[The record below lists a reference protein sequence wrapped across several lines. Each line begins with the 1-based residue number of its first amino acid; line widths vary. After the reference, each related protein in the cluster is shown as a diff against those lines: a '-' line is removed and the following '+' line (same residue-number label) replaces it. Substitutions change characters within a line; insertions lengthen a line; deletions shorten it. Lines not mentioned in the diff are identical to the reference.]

1 MVYKSLLGGLLPA
14 TCLLCGGA
22 ARAALDLCADC
33 AAQLPTLDNACP
45 RCAMPLQDAP
55 GTPCGHC
62 LQRTPRFGACIAALR
77 YEHPVRELLSR
88 FKFQGDL
95 AAGRMLAGLLAA
107 RLATLPA
114 ARRTGLV
121 LVPVPLHPARLR
133 ERGFNQ
139 SERIARVLA
148 AELGLALSNTL
159 VRRMQR
165 TADQKQ
171 LDAAARSRNLQGAF
185 HATGCAGRRVALVD
199 DVITTGATAEAVTA
213 ALLAAGAAQV
223 EVWCLARAL

>member
-1 MVYKSLLGGLLPA
+1 MVYKSLLCGLLPA

-22 ARAALDLCADC
+22 ARGALDLCADC
-33 AAQLPTLDNACP
+33 AAELPVLHHACP
-45 RCAMPLQDAP
+45 RCAMPLPDAHNA
-55 GTPCGHC
+55 PCGHC
-62 LQRTPRFGACIAALR
+62 LQRPPGFSACIAALR

-107 RLATLPA
+107 RLAALPA

-121 LVPVPLHPARLR
+121 LAPVPLHPGRLR

-148 AELGLALSNTL
+148 AELGLTLCSSL
-159 VRRMQR
+159 VRRVQR

-171 LDAAARSRNLQGAF
+171 LGAAARRRNLQGAF
-185 HATGCAGRRVALVD
+185 DATGCADRRIALID

-213 ALLAAGAAQV
+213 ALLAAGAARV

>member
-1 MVYKSLLGGLLPA
+1 MVYKSLLRGLLPA

-45 RCAMPLQDAP
+45 RCAMPLADAP

-62 LQRTPRFGACIAALR
+62 LQRAPRFGACIAALR
-77 YEHPVRELLSR
+77 YEHPVRELVSR

-95 AAGRMLAGLLAA
+95 ACGRMLAGLLAR
-107 RLATLPA
+107 RLAALPP

-148 AELGLALSNTL
+148 AELGLALSNSL
-159 VRRMQR
+159 VRRVQR

-185 HATGCAGRRVALVD
+185 HATGCAGRRIALVD

>member
-1 MVYKSLLGGLLPA
+1 MVYKSLLRGLMPA

-22 ARAALDLCADC
+22 ARGSLDLCADC
-33 AAQLPTLDNACP
+33 AAELPLLHDACP
-45 RCAMPLQDAP
+45 RCAMPLPDAHNA
-55 GTPCGHC
+55 PCGRC
-62 LQRTPRFGACIAALR
+62 LQRPPGFSACVAALR

-95 AAGRMLAGLLAA
+95 ATGRMLAGLLAR
-107 RLATLPA
+107 RLAGLPA
-114 ARRTGLV
+114 TRRTGLV
-121 LVPVPLHPARLR
+121 LAPVPLHPGRLR

-148 AELGLALSNTL
+148 AELGLALSNSL
-159 VRRMQR
+159 VRRLQR

-171 LDAAARSRNLQGAF
+171 LGAAARRRNLQGAF
-185 HATGCAGRRVALVD
+185 HAAGCAGRRIVLVD
-199 DVITTGATAEAVTA
+199 DVITTGATAEVVTA
-213 ALLAAGAAQV
+213 ALLAAGAAHV

>member
-1 MVYKSLLGGLLPA
+1 MVYKSLLRGLLPA
-14 TCLLCGGA
+14 TCLLCGGRPA
-22 ARAALDLCADC
+22 ERWICA
-33 AAQLPTLDNACP
+33 PTAPRNSRRSTTPP
-45 RCAMPLQDAP
+45 RCAMPLQDAL

-62 LQRTPRFGACIAALR
+62 LQRAPRFGACIAALR

-95 AAGRMLAGLLAA
+95 AAGRMLAGLLAV

-114 ARRTGLV
+114 ARRTALV

-159 VRRMQR
+159 VRRVQR

-185 HATGCAGRRVALVD
+185 HATGCAGRRIALVD

>member
-1 MVYKSLLGGLLPA
+1 
-14 TCLLCGGA
+14 
-22 ARAALDLCADC
+22 
-33 AAQLPTLDNACP
+33 
-45 RCAMPLQDAP
+45 MPLADAH
-55 GTPCGHC
+55 GAPCGPC
-62 LQRTPRFGACIAALR
+62 LQRAPRFGACIAALR
-77 YEHPVRELLSR
+77 YEHPVRELVSR

-95 AAGRMLAGLLAA
+95 ACGRMLAGLLAR
-107 RLATLPA
+107 RLAALPP
-114 ARRTGLV
+114 ARRTGVV

-148 AELGLALSNTL
+148 AELGLALANTL
-159 VRRMQR
+159 VRRVQR

-171 LDAAARSRNLQGAF
+171 LGAAARSRNLQGAF
-185 HATGCAGRRVALVD
+185 HATGCAGRRIALVD

-213 ALLAAGAAQV
+213 ELFAAGAAQV

>member
-1 MVYKSLLGGLLPA
+1 MVYKSLLRGLLPA
-14 TCLLCGGA
+14 TCLLCGGT
-22 ARAALDLCADC
+22 ARGALDLCADC

-45 RCAMPLQDAP
+45 HCAMPLADAH
-55 GTPCGHC
+55 GAPCGPC
-62 LQRTPRFGACIAALR
+62 LQRAPRFGACIAALR
-77 YEHPVRELLSR
+77 YEHPVRELVSR

-95 AAGRMLAGLLAA
+95 ACGRMLAGLLAR
-107 RLATLPA
+107 RLAALPP
-114 ARRTGLV
+114 ARRTGVV

-148 AELGLALSNTL
+148 AELGLALVNTL
-159 VRRMQR
+159 VRRVQR

-171 LDAAARSRNLQGAF
+171 LGAAARSRNLQGAF
-185 HATGCAGRRVALVD
+185 HATGCAGRRIALVD

-213 ALLAAGAAQV
+213 ALFAAGAAQV

>member
-1 MVYKSLLGGLLPA
+1 MVYKSLLRGLLPA
-14 TCLLCGGA
+14 ACLLCGGA
-22 ARAALDLCADC
+22 ARGSLDLCADC
-33 AAQLPTLDNACP
+33 AAELPALHNACP
-45 RCAMPLQDAP
+45 RCAMPLPDAHD
-55 GTPCGHC
+55 TPCALC
-62 LQRTPRFGACIAALR
+62 LQRPPRFIACIAALR
-77 YEHPVRELLSR
+77 YEHPVRELVSR

-95 AAGRMLAGLLAA
+95 ATGRMLAGLLAR
-107 RLATLPA
+107 RLAVLPA
-114 ARRTGLV
+114 QRRAAAV

-148 AELGLALSNTL
+148 AELGLPLSNAL
-159 VRRMQR
+159 VRRVQR

-171 LDAAARSRNLQGAF
+171 LGAAARSRNLQGAF
-185 HATGCAGRRVALVD
+185 HAAGCAGRRIALVD

-213 ALLAAGAAQV
+213 ALLAAGAEQV

>member
-1 MVYKSLLGGLLPA
+1 MVYKSLLCGLLPA

-22 ARAALDLCADC
+22 ARGALDLCADC
-33 AAQLPTLDNACP
+33 AAELPVLHNACP
-45 RCAMPLQDAP
+45 RCAMPLPDAHNA
-55 GTPCGHC
+55 PCGHC
-62 LQRTPRFGACIAALR
+62 LQRPPGFSACIAALR

-107 RLATLPA
+107 RLAALPA
-114 ARRTGLV
+114 TRRTGLV
-121 LVPVPLHPARLR
+121 LAPVPLHPARLR

-148 AELGLALSNTL
+148 AELGLTLCSSL
-159 VRRMQR
+159 VRRVQR

-171 LDAAARSRNLQGAF
+171 LGAAARRRNLQGAF
-185 HATGCAGRRVALVD
+185 RASGCAERRIALID

-213 ALLAAGAAQV
+213 ALLAAGAARV

>member
-1 MVYKSLLGGLLPA
+1 MVYKSLLRGLLPA

-22 ARAALDLCADC
+22 ARGALDLCADC

-45 RCAMPLQDAP
+45 RCAMPLQDAL

-62 LQRTPRFGACIAALR
+62 LQRAPRFGACIAALR

-95 AAGRMLAGLLAA
+95 AAGRMLAGLLAV

-114 ARRTGLV
+114 ARRTALV

-159 VRRMQR
+159 VRRVQR

-185 HATGCAGRRVALVD
+185 HATGCAGRRIALVD